1 MAQRYPLANLKPG
14 ESFFVAGLDLVGI
27 RERGMSAA
35 LSYRYKMKATFGI
48 QNGLI
53 GVRFLRLSGGLSRL
67 RSSSSA

>member
-1 MAQRYPLANLKPG
+1 MAQRYPLAHLKPG

-27 RERGMSAA
+27 RERGLVAA

-53 GVRFLRLSGGLSRL
+53 GVRFLRLSGELSRL
-67 RSSSSA
+67 RNA